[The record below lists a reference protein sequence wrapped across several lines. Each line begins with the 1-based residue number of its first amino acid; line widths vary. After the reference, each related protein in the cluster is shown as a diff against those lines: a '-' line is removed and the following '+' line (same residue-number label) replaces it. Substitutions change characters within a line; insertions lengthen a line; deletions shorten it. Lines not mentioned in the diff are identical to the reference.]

1 MVQECD
7 TCSRRFFTP
16 EVACIHCGST
26 DWQWAPSIGG
36 GTVYSF
42 TAVHRPPGPG
52 FDVPFVLAAVDLDD
66 GWTMMTNIV
75 DCPADAVVI
84 GMRVG
89 VRFVAVSEEIS
100 LPCFAPA

>member
-1 MVQECD
+1 MQECD
-7 TCSRRFFTP
+7 ACGRRFFTP

-26 DWQWAPSIGG
+26 AWHWATSPGR
-36 GTVYSF
+36 GTVYTF
-42 TAVHRPPGPG
+42 TLVHRPPGPG

-75 DCPADAVVI
+75 DCPPEAVVI
-84 GMRVG
+84 GMRVAI
-89 VRFVAVSEEIS
+89 RFVTATEEIS